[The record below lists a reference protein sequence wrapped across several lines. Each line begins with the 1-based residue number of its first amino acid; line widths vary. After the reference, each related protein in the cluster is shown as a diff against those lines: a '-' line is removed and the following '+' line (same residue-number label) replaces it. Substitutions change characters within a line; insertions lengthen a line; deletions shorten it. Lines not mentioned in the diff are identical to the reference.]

1 MRPDADEG
9 EKRTNEIG
17 TIVPLL
23 ETLPDIAGLT
33 VTADALLTQRALA
46 RYLLGRGAHYLFT
59 VKGNQPNM
67 LDDIRLTL
75 DETIARRA
83 PQFIDEGAKP
93 EHGRRERR
101 SIWVSTELNDY
112 LDFPGVGQVFAI
124 RRDTVEVKS
133 AKRRVETVY
142 GVTSLTPQGA
152 SPQRLLS
159 LNRGHWSIEAMHHI
173 LDWSFDEDRSRIRT
187 GHGPQNMTRLRRF
200 AIGIIKARGL
210 AVAETM
216 RRLARNPRRV
226 LRLPQND
233 RQRRP
238 ATSARLSAPCP
249 PRPSPRRQPRAH
261 AGRAAMPKRR
271 RSRLSRP
278 TRLPSGATMAAK
290 SGPQPAQGRQRKL
303 PTHD

>member
-101 SIWVSTELNDY
+101 SIWVSTELNDD

-152 SPQRLLS
+152 SPPNAS
-159 LNRGHWSIEAMHHI
+159 SPSIA
-173 LDWSFDEDRSRIRT
+173 DTGASRRCTTSSTGASTKTAAASAQDTARRT
-187 GHGPQNMTRLRRF
+187 
-200 AIGIIKARGL
+200 
-210 AVAETM
+210 
-216 RRLARNPRRV
+216 
-226 LRLPQND
+226 
-233 RQRRP
+233 
-238 ATSARLSAPCP
+238 
-249 PRPSPRRQPRAH
+249 
-261 AGRAAMPKRR
+261 
-271 RSRLSRP
+271 
-278 TRLPSGATMAAK
+278 
-290 SGPQPAQGRQRKL
+290 
-303 PTHD
+303 